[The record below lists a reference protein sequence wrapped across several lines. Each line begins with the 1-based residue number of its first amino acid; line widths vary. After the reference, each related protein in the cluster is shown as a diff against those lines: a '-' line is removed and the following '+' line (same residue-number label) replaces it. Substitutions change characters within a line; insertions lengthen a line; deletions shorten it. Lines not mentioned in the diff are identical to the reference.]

1 MKKFFSISLVIVIL
15 ASCTDNKGNAIGDK
29 IVENVVEEE
38 SLQTALAVEDE
49 SEVFSFQEGK
59 DYEIMLK
66 EIQGTVTNYYI
77 KNITSKLNEPD
88 LYDFAKAIQKQV
100 GGKCNIYIY
109 SSDSVK
115 DLMTKYPL
123 QGEEYLK
130 VADAFVYLLAFDGA
144 YSFYPFQDIQY
155 KEFGGKNWKKEPLK

>member
-15 ASCTDNKGNAIGDK
+15 ASCTDNKGNAIGAK
-29 IVENVVEEE
+29 IVEE